1 MITEAKPA
9 DVAEITSLLN
19 ELIGSLDGS
28 QGFDTGKLEENCRL
42 LLGREDSALLLAK
55 ESDST
60 VGVISLNIRCTA
72 ASGKTGL
79 IDELIVKKGY
89 RGKGIGRLLLKAA
102 IDKCRQLGCGE
113 LEVSTEKTNRK
124 ARQFYKK
131 CGLEEDA
138 VLLEMHFI

>member
-1 MITEAKPA
+1 MTPA
-9 DVAEITSLLN
+9 SWR
-19 ELIGSLDGS
+19 
-28 QGFDTGKLEENCRL
+28 KNCRL

-55 ESDST
+55 ESEST

-113 LEVSTEKTNRK
+113 LEVSTEKTEPES
-124 ARQFYKK
+124 QT
-131 CGLEEDA
+131 
-138 VLLEMHFI
+138 VL